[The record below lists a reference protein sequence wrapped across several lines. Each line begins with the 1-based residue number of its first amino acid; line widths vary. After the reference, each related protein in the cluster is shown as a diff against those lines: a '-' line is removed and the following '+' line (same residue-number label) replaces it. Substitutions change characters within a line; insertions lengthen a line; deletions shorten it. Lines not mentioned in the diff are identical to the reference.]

1 MKNQLIEIKVEESD
15 ENADAKIV
23 EETETTFSVKF
34 LNETKK
40 TYEGAK
46 VYKFSNSVS
55 EIEKEC
61 VDHFFNSKNVEDAG
75 FEKIDGVGYILQEEG
90 ECYDPSESD
99 TDTDTDSD
107 VSSLEDEEEELEL

>member
-1 MKNQLIEIKVEESD
+1 MKNQIIEVKVEESD
-15 ENADAKIV
+15 ENAVAKII
-23 EETETTFSVKF
+23 EETDTTFLVKF

-46 VYKFSNSVS
+46 IYKFSNSVS

-75 FEKIDGVGYILQEEG
+75 FEKIDGVGYILQDEG
-90 ECYDPSESD
+90 ECYDPPES
-99 TDTDTDSD
+99 DTDTDSD
-107 VSSLEDEEEELEL
+107 VSSLDDDEEELEL

>member
-15 ENADAKIV
+15 ENAVAKII
-23 EETETTFSVKF
+23 EETETTFSIKF

-40 TYEGAK
+40 MYEGAK

-75 FEKIDGVGYILQEEG
+75 FEKIDGVGYILQDEG

-99 TDTDTDSD
+99 TDTDSD
-107 VSSLEDEEEELEL
+107 VSSLGDEEEELEL

>member
-15 ENADAKIV
+15 ENAVAKIV

-46 VYKFSNSVS
+46 IYKFSNSVS

-75 FEKIDGVGYILQEEG
+75 FEKIDGVGYILQDEG
-90 ECYDPSESD
+90 ECYDPPES
-99 TDTDTDSD
+99 DTDTDSD
-107 VSSLEDEEEELEL
+107 VSSLDDDEEELEL